1 MVFQVLLFAAG
12 VAFAAPA
19 PAPKPKAKAAPRSAE
34 DALAVGLSRLRQK
47 HSLEMRREVLGG
59 AEELRDAVASG
70 SGPERKRL
78 AARLPGMAVEPYDI
92 CRDLDRCREAPRS
105 LHVEEHF
112 LADDAFRALARPW
125 IKLQEAR
132 GKAVKVV
139 VDPGAGVRLELEDL
153 PRWPVVTL
161 SAEPAPTGGFDVV
174 VEEGAEA
181 SRAFAVERAAIL
193 SRKP

>member
-1 MVFQVLLFAAG
+1 MALQILLLAAG

-19 PAPKPKAKAAPRSAE
+19 PAPKPKAPQRSAE
-34 DALAVGLSRLRQK
+34 DVLSAGLSRLRQK
-47 HSLEMRREVLGG
+47 RSLEMRRAVLGG
-59 AEELRDAVASG
+59 AEELRDAVAAG

-78 AARLPGMAVEPYDI
+78 AARLPGMAEEPYDI
-92 CRDLDRCREAPRS
+92 CRDLERCREAPRS

-132 GKAVKVV
+132 GKAVKVI
-139 VDPGAGVRLELEDL
+139 VDPGSGVRLELEDL

-174 VEEGAEA
+174 VEDGAEA
-181 SRAFAVERAAIL
+181 SRAFAVERAEFL

>member
-1 MVFQVLLFAAG
+1 MALQILLLAAG

-19 PAPKPKAKAAPRSAE
+19 PSPKPKAAPKSAE
-34 DALAVGLSRLRQK
+34 DVLSIGLSRLRQK
-47 HSLEMRREVLGG
+47 HSSEMRRAVLGGG
-59 AEELRDAVASG
+59 AEELRDAVAAGSG
-70 SGPERKRL
+70 SERKRL
-78 AARLPGMAVEPYDI
+78 AGRLPGMAEEPYDI

-132 GKAVKVV
+132 GKAVKVI
-139 VDPGAGVRLELEDL
+139 VDAGAGVRLELEDL
-153 PRWPVVTL
+153 SRWPVVTL

-174 VEEGAEA
+174 VEDGAEA
-181 SRAFAVERAAIL
+181 SRAFALERAAVL

>member
-1 MVFQVLLFAAG
+1 MALQILLLAAG

-19 PAPKPKAKAAPRSAE
+19 PKPKAAPKSAE
-34 DALAVGLSRLRQK
+34 DALSVGLSRLRQK
-47 HSLEMRREVLGG
+47 RSLEMRRAVLGG
-59 AEELRDAVASG
+59 AEDLRDAVAAG
-70 SGPERKRL
+70 SGAERKRL

-92 CRDLDRCREAPRS
+92 CRDLGRCREAPQS

-161 SAEPAPTGGFDVV
+161 SAEPAPTGGFDIV
-174 VEEGAEA
+174 VEDGVEA
-181 SRAFAVERAAIL
+181 SRAFAVERASVL

>member
-1 MVFQVLLFAAG
+1 MALQILLLAAG

-19 PAPKPKAKAAPRSAE
+19 PKPKPAPKSAE
-34 DALAVGLSRLRQK
+34 EALAVGLSRLRQK
-47 HSLEMRREVLGG
+47 HSSEMRRAVLGGG
-59 AEELRDAVASG
+59 AEELRDAVAAG

-78 AARLPGMAVEPYDI
+78 AGRLPGMAEDPYDI

-153 PRWPVVTL
+153 PRWPVVNL
-161 SAEPAPTGGFDVV
+161 YAEPAPTGGFDVV
-174 VEEGAEA
+174 VEDGAEA
-181 SRAFAVERAAIL
+181 SRAFAVERASVL